1 MRKIAITILIFL
13 GSFSMASAELG
24 VNLGVSGQIGVFEAT
39 AVEHEGSTTAASRE
53 RSGKDDAMA
62 AFGYG
67 SVFIEKTLGS
77 RIAIGVDYVPD
88 GLESD
93 TSSTTRMDLRDGS
106 SGSVGTSVSTINK
119 VQVAF
124 EDLTTFYV
132 NVMVTDNFYLTAGAV
147 SVDVKTKESLGTGST
162 YGDTDLS
169 GSVLGFGYHHAFDN
183 GMFVRTSAS
192 VIEFDGTT
200 MESANKENMIVL
212 DQLNG
217 ASGKISIGKTF

>member
-1 MRKIAITILIFL
+1 MKKITIALVMLL

-67 SVFIEKTLGS
+67 SLFIEKTLG
-77 RIAIGVDYVPD
+77 RFAIGVDYVMD

-93 TSSTTRMDLRDGS
+93 TTSTTRPDVTTKAAGA
-106 SGSVGTSVSTINK
+106 STNVINK

-124 EDLTTFYV
+124 EDLTTLYV
-132 NVMVTDNFYLTAGAV
+132 NVMITDNFYVTAGAV
-147 SVDVKTKESLGTGST
+147 SVDVETKESLGTGSS
-162 YGDTDLS
+162 YGNTDLS
-169 GSVLGFGYHHAFDN
+169 GSVFGFGYHHAFDN
-183 GMFVRTSAS
+183 GMFVRTAAS
-192 VIEFDGTT
+192 VIEFDGTSL
-200 MESANKENMIVL
+200 ESVNKENMIVL

>member
-1 MRKIAITILIFL
+1 MKKITIALVMLL

-39 AVEHEGSTTAASRE
+39 AVEHEGSTTAADRE
-53 RSGKDDAMA
+53 RSGKDDVMG

-67 SVFIEKTLGS
+67 SIFIEKTLG

-93 TSSTTRMDLRDGS
+93 TSSTTRPDITTLAAG
-106 SGSVGTSVSTINK
+106 GTSADVINK

-132 NVMVTDNFYLTAGAV
+132 NVMVSENFYLTAGAV

-169 GSVLGFGYHHAFDN
+169 GSVFGFGYHHAFDN

>member
-1 MRKIAITILIFL
+1 MKKITIALVMLL

-53 RSGKDDAMA
+53 RSGKDDVMG

-67 SVFIEKTLGS
+67 SVFIEKTLG
-77 RIAIGVDYVPD
+77 RFAIGVDYVPD

-93 TSSTTRMDLRDGS
+93 TSTTTRMDLRDGS
-106 SGSVGTSVSTINK
+106 EGTVGTSVSTVNK

-124 EDLTTFYV
+124 EDITTGYV
-132 NVMVTDNFYLTAGAV
+132 SVNITDNFYLTAGV
-147 SVDVKTKESLGTGST
+147 VNVQVKTKESLGTGST
-162 YGDTDLS
+162 YGDTDLD
-169 GSVLGFGYHHAFDN
+169 GSTFGMGYHHGFDN
-183 GMFVRTSAS
+183 GMFVRASAN
-192 VIEFDGTT
+192 VVEFDGTT
-200 MESANKENMIVL
+200 LESANKENMIVL

-217 ASGKISIGKTF
+217 ASGKISIGKSF

>member
-1 MRKIAITILIFL
+1 MKKITIALVMLL

-53 RSGKDDAMA
+53 RSGKDDVMG

-67 SVFIEKTLGS
+67 SIFIEKTLG
-77 RIAIGVDYVPD
+77 RFAIGVDYVPD

-93 TSSTTRMDLRDGS
+93 TSSTTRPD
-106 SGSVGTSVSTINK
+106 VTSKAAGASTDVINK

-124 EDLTTFYV
+124 EDITTIYA
-132 NVMVTDNFYLTAGAV
+132 NVMVTDNFYLTAGMINV
-147 SVDVKTKESLGTGST
+147 QIKTKESLGTGST
-162 YGDTDLS
+162 YGDTDLD
-169 GSVLGFGYHHAFDN
+169 GSVLGFGYHYAMDN
-183 GMFVRTSAS
+183 GMFVRAAAN

>member
-1 MRKIAITILIFL
+1 MKKITIALVMLL

-93 TSSTTRMDLRDGS
+93 TSSTTRPDITTLAAG
-106 SGSVGTSVSTINK
+106 GTSADVINK

>member
-1 MRKIAITILIFL
+1 MKKITIALVMLL

-39 AVEHEGSTTAASRE
+39 AREHEGSTTAASRE

-67 SVFIEKTLGS
+67 SLFIEKTLG
-77 RIAIGVDYVPD
+77 RFAIGVDYVMD

-93 TSSTTRMDLRDGS
+93 TTSTTRPDVTTKAAGA
-106 SGSVGTSVSTINK
+106 STNVINK

-124 EDLTTFYV
+124 EDLTTLYV
-132 NVMVTDNFYLTAGAV
+132 NVMITDNFYVTAGAV
-147 SVDVKTKESLGTGST
+147 SVDVETKESLGTGSS
-162 YGDTDLS
+162 YGNTDLS
-169 GSVLGFGYHHAFDN
+169 GSVFGFGYHHAFDN

>member
-1 MRKIAITILIFL
+1 MKKITIALVMLL

-53 RSGKDDAMA
+53 RSGKDDVMG

-67 SVFIEKTLGS
+67 SIFIEKSLG
-77 RIAIGVDYVPD
+77 RFAIGVDYVPD

-106 SGSVGTSVSTINK
+106 SGVVGTSVSTVNK

-124 EDLTTFYV
+124 EDITTIYA
-132 NVMVTDNFYLTAGAV
+132 NVMVTDNFYLTAGMINV
-147 SVDVKTKESLGTGST
+147 QVKTKESLGTGST
-162 YGDTDLS
+162 YGDTDLD
-169 GSVLGFGYHHAFDN
+169 GSVLGFGYHYAMDN
-183 GMFVRTSAS
+183 GMFVRAAAN

>member
-1 MRKIAITILIFL
+1 MKKITIALVMLL

-53 RSGKDDAMA
+53 RSGKDDVMG

-67 SVFIEKTLGS
+67 SIFIEKTLG
-77 RIAIGVDYVPD
+77 RFAIGVDYVPD

-93 TSSTTRMDLRDGS
+93 TSSTTRPDVTTKAAGA
-106 SGSVGTSVSTINK
+106 STDVINK

-124 EDLTTFYV
+124 EDITTIYA
-132 NVMVTDNFYLTAGAV
+132 NVMVTDNFYLTAGMINV
-147 SVDVKTKESLGTGST
+147 QIKTKESLGTGST
-162 YGDTDLS
+162 YGDTDLD
-169 GSVLGFGYHHAFDN
+169 GSVLGFGYHYAMDN
-183 GMFVRTSAS
+183 GMFVRAAAN

>member
-1 MRKIAITILIFL
+1 MKKITIALVMLL

-53 RSGKDDAMA
+53 RSGKDDVMG

-67 SVFIEKTLGS
+67 SIFIEKSLG
-77 RIAIGVDYVPD
+77 RFAVGVDFVPD

-93 TSSTTRMDLRDGS
+93 TSSTTRPDITTLAAG
-106 SGSVGTSVSTINK
+106 GTSADVINK

-147 SVDVKTKESLGTGST
+147 SVDVKTKESLGTGSS
-162 YGDTDLS
+162 YGDTDLD
-169 GSVLGFGYHHAFDN
+169 GSVLGFGYHYAMDN
-183 GMFVRTSAS
+183 GMFWRAAAN

-200 MESANKENMIVL
+200 MESSNKENMIVL

>member
-1 MRKIAITILIFL
+1 MKKITIALVMLL

-24 VNLGVSGQIGVFEAT
+24 INLGVSGQIGVFEAT
-39 AVEHEGSTTAASRE
+39 AVEHEGSTTAATRE

-67 SVFIEKTLGS
+67 SIFIEKSLG
-77 RIAIGVDYVPD
+77 RFAFGVDYVPD

-93 TSSTTRMDLRDGS
+93 TTSTTRPDLKTATDGAS
-106 SGSVGTSVSTINK
+106 ASVINK

-124 EDLTTFYV
+124 EDFTTLYV
-132 NVMVTDNFYLTAGAV
+132 NVMVTDNFFITAGAV

-169 GSVLGFGYHHAFDN
+169 GSVFGFGYHHAFDN
-183 GMFVRTSAS
+183 GMFVRTAAS
-192 VIEFDGTT
+192 VIEFDGTSIL
-200 MESANKENMIVL
+200 SANAENLIVL

>member
-1 MRKIAITILIFL
+1 MKKITIALVMLL

-39 AVEHEGSTTAASRE
+39 AREHEGSTTAASRE

-67 SVFIEKTLGS
+67 SLFIEKTLG
-77 RIAIGVDYVPD
+77 RFAIGVDYVMD

-93 TSSTTRMDLRDGS
+93 TTSTTRPDVTTKAAGA
-106 SGSVGTSVSTINK
+106 STNVINK

-124 EDLTTFYV
+124 EDLTTLYV
-132 NVMVTDNFYLTAGAV
+132 NVMITDNFYVTAGAV
-147 SVDVKTKESLGTGST
+147 SVDVETKESLGTGSS
-162 YGDTDLS
+162 YGNTDLS
-169 GSVLGFGYHHAFDN
+169 GSVFGFGYHHAFDN
-183 GMFVRTSAS
+183 GMFVRTAAS
-192 VIEFDGTT
+192 VIEFDGTSL
-200 MESANKENMIVL
+200 ESVNKENMIVL